1 MIVRRRWTKEINKLM
16 MRCFHQSN
24 STRREYQK
32 RMVGIWR
39 EIGTF
44 EIISRV
50 IRTTEWLTEVKLVE
64 KRNKILTPKYGNENY
79 EISDIPVIEE

>member
-1 MIVRRRWTKEINKLM
+1 

-24 STRREYQK
+24 STTREYQK
-32 RMVGIWR
+32 QMVGIWR

-79 EISDIPVIEE
+79 EINDIPKYGNENYEINDIPVIEE

>member
-1 MIVRRRWTKEINKLM
+1 
-16 MRCFHQSN
+16 
-24 STRREYQK
+24 
-32 RMVGIWR
+32 MVGIWR

-79 EISDIPVIEE
+79 EINDIPVIEE